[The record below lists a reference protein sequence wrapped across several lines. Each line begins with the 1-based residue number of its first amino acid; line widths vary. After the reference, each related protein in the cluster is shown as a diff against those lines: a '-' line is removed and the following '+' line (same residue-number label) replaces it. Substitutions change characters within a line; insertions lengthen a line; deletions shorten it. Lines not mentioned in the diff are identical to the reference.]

1 MTCASLTDILLS
13 HAMRTVDFLSLDI
26 EGSEERALLGLD
38 FSRVRVSVVL
48 MECEFEE
55 ALAAIADGGVP
66 NASANSKQRAAA
78 VLIANGFRLV
88 QGLGKGMRYNH
99 KPIDTVWIHQESEWW
114 RSCSW
119 TRNDAEPFGP
129 WTPNCAQMGRGRVG
143 RFS

>member
-38 FSRVRVSVVL
+38 FSRVHVSVVL

-78 VLIANGFRLV
+78 VLLANGFRLV
-88 QGLGKGMRYNH
+88 QGLGKAMLLLRPHG
-99 KPIDTVWIHQESEWW
+99 QELPHLWPCVCLMCW
-114 RSCSW
+114 
-119 TRNDAEPFGP
+119 G
-129 WTPNCAQMGRGRVG
+129 TPRQQPK
-143 RFS
+143 SQ